1 MRRLAGIE
9 TRHSTVMAIVGGGVV
24 AGTLDIG
31 AAALINMASP
41 ALILRFVA
49 GGLLGGAA
57 LEGGA
62 SIALLGYLLQLA
74 MSLIIATIYVG
85 ASRQLAFLRTRWIA
99 AGLAF
104 GVVVF
109 FVMNYVVLPLSAWA
123 RVPHFTVASF
133 CWNVLAMLAFGV
145 VIAWFARAVSRAQ

>member
-1 MRRLAGIE
+1 MRR
-9 TRHSTVMAIVGGGVV
+9 TRTDHSALQAIVSGGVV

-49 GGLLGGAA
+49 GGLLGKAA
-57 LEGGA
+57 LDGGA
-62 SIALLGYLLQLA
+62 STALLGYLLQLA
-74 MSLIIATIYVG
+74 MSLIIATVYVG
-85 ASRQLAFLRTRWIA
+85 ASRRLAWMRTRWIA

-109 FVMNYVVLPLSAWA
+109 FVMNYAVLPLSAWA
-123 RVPHFTVASF
+123 RLPRFTLASF
-133 CWNVLAMLAFGV
+133 CWNLLAMLAFGII
-145 VIAWFARAVSRAQ
+145 IAWFARAAPRPK